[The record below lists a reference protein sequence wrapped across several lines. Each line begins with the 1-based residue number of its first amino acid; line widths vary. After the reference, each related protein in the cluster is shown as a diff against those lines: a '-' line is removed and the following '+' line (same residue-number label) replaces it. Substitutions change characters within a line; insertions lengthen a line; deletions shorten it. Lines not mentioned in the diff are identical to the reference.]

1 MGGVGGNLAAFKR
14 GMEFIRGLHN
24 LRGRHRGCVATIG
37 NFDGVH
43 LGHAAVIRQT
53 QARAAALGVP
63 DTVVLFEPQ
72 PQEFFKPQSPLPRLT
87 RLYEKLVAMQALD
100 VSRVVCL
107 KFDDDFAALSPEE
120 FIERV
125 LHQGLGSKGLVVG
138 DDFRF
143 GAGRRGDFAMLQ
155 NAGARMGF
163 GVEPM
168 ATVSHRG
175 GRVSSTRIRA
185 CLAADDMVGAAEL
198 LGRPYA
204 MSGRVVHGDK
214 LGRTLGMPTLNLPLR
229 RRVSPLQGI
238 FAVEVRGLGPPAR
251 VGVASIGRRPTVNGT
266 DMRLEVHVFDF
277 AGEIYGERVWVEFKH
292 KLRDE
297 LKFDTLAELRI
308 QMQRDAEAARAWLKA
323 SGT

>member
-1 MGGVGGNLAAFKR
+1 
-14 GMEFIRGLHN
+14 MEFIRGLHN
-24 LRGRHRGCVATIG
+24 LRARHRGCVATIG

-72 PQEFFKPQSPLPRLT
+72 PQEFFKPHSPLPRLT
-87 RLYEKLVAMQALD
+87 RLHEKLVAMQALG
-100 VSRVVCL
+100 VARVLCV
-107 KFDDDFAALSPEE
+107 KFDQDFAALSAED
-120 FIERV
+120 FIERI
-125 LHQGLGSKGLVVG
+125 LHRGLGIKALVVG

-143 GAGRRGDFAMLQ
+143 GAGRRGDFALLQ
-155 NAGARMGF
+155 RAGAACGF
-163 GVEPM
+163 AVEPM
-168 ATVSHRG
+168 ATFLLG
-175 GRVSSTRIRA
+175 GARVSSTRIRA
-185 CLAADDMVGAAEL
+185 CLAVDDMAGAAAL

-204 MSGRVVHGDK
+204 MCGRVVHGDK

-229 RRVSPLQGI
+229 RRASPLQGI
-238 FAVEVRGLGPPAR
+238 FAVEVHELGTDAHA
-251 VGVASIGRRPTVNGT
+251 GVASIGRRPTVNGT

-277 AGEIYGERVWVEFKH
+277 AGDIYGKRVWVEFKH

-297 LKFDTLAELRI
+297 LKFDTLEELRV

>member
-1 MGGVGGNLAAFKR
+1 
-14 GMEFIRGLHN
+14 MEFIRGLHN
-24 LRGRHRGCVATIG
+24 LRARHRGCVATIG

-53 QARAAALGVP
+53 QAHAAALGAP

-87 RLYEKLVAMQALD
+87 RLYEKLIAMQALG
-100 VSRVVCL
+100 VARVVCL
-107 KFDDDFAALSPEE
+107 KFDAAFAALAAED

-125 LHQGLGSKGLVVG
+125 LHRGLGLKGLVVG

-155 NAGARMGF
+155 NAGARLGF

-168 ATVSHRG
+168 ATFSLRG

-204 MSGRVVHGDK
+204 MSGRVTHGDK
-214 LGRTLGMPTLNLPLR
+214 LGRSLGMPTLNLPLR
-229 RRVSPLQGI
+229 RRASPLQGI
-238 FAVEVRGLGPPAR
+238 FAVEVHGLGPRAR
-251 VGVASIGRRPTVNGT
+251 AGVASIGRRPTVNGT

-277 AGEIYGERVWVEFKH
+277 AGEVYGQRVWVEFKH

-297 LKFDTLAELRI
+297 LKFDSLEELRV
-308 QMQRDAEAARAWLKA
+308 QMQRDAEAARAWLRA
-323 SGT
+323 STT

>member
-1 MGGVGGNLAAFKR
+1 
-14 GMEFIRGLHN
+14 MEFIRGLHN
-24 LRGRHRGCVATIG
+24 LRARHRGCVATIG

-87 RLYEKLVAMQALD
+87 RLYEKLVAMQALG

-107 KFDDDFAALSPEE
+107 TFDDDFAALSAEG
-120 FIERV
+120 FVERV
-125 LHQGLGSKGLVVG
+125 LHRGLGSKGLVVG

-185 CLAADDMVGAAEL
+185 CLAADDMVGAAAL

-214 LGRTLGMPTLNLPLR
+214 LGRALGMPTLNLPLR
-229 RRVSPLQGI
+229 RRASPLQGI
-238 FAVEVRGLGPPAR
+238 FAVEVRGLGPHAR
-251 VGVASIGRRPTVNGT
+251 AGVASIGRRPTVNGT

-277 AGEIYGERVWVEFKH
+277 TGDIYGKRVWVEFKH

-297 LKFDTLAELRI
+297 LKFDTLAELRV